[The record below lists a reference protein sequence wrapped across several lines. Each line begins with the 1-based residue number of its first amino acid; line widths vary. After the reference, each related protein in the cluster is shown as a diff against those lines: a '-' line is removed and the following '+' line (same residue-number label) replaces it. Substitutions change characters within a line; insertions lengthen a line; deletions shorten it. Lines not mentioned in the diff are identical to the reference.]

1 MSSFIDSFTCKG
13 KRGKKVTGTTAA
25 GLTGHTPSPNGS
37 ARIVE
42 EDDRD
47 PIGDDGGQTAPRI
60 PRPVRA
66 SSHPAQQV
74 PSIRVLLAMEVRE
87 RAPFLREVPVRARHG
102 ADAPDAEDQGRR
114 EDEGKVRGGGAGA
127 RVSWLGETRPRM
139 RCCPFLFL
147 FHHVGYCFHT
157 SGFQDSVAMLPSY
170 CFATCH
176 RE

>member
-1 MSSFIDSFTCKG
+1 MQRPQRT
-13 KRGKKVTGTTAA
+13 
-25 GLTGHTPSPNGS
+25 HTLSPNGS

-66 SSHPAQQV
+66 SPDPSQQV
-74 PSIRVLLAMEVRE
+74 PSIRVLLAMEVLE

-114 EDEGKVRGGGAGA
+114 EDEGKGRGGGEGA
-127 RVSWLGETRPRM
+127 RASWLRETRPRM
-139 RCCPFLFL
+139 RFRDLQADLIF
-147 FHHVGYCFHT
+147 F
-157 SGFQDSVAMLPSY
+157 
-170 CFATCH
+170 
-176 RE
+176 